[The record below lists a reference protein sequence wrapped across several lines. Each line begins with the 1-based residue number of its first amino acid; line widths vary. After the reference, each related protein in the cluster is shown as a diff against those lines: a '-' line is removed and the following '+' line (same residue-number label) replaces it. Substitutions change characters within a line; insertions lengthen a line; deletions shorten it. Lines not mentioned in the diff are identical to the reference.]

1 MPACKVKFRLF
12 NPEASLMTIRPASL
26 HWNGLAKFFHWS
38 IVILLLV
45 QGIAAVLM
53 DGFPREMRGTL
64 MMLHKST
71 GVLILLLAI
80 ARLAWRLMSKAPPAL
95 PEVSAAN
102 RMLAQLGHVVLYVLL
117 FAVPLSGFLMSAYG
131 GRVTEFYGLFALP
144 NFVAANESMN
154 ELMHEI
160 HAPLFFALV
169 LVAAG
174 HAAAALYH
182 HYIKRDATLIRMLPD
197 NKT

>member
-1 MPACKVKFRLF
+1 
-12 NPEASLMTIRPASL
+12 MTIRSASTD
-26 HWNGLAKFFHWS
+26 WNALAKFFHWS
-38 IVILLLV
+38 IVVLLLL
-45 QGIAAVLM
+45 QGVAAVLM

-80 ARLAWRLMSKAPPAL
+80 ARAAWRLLNKAPPPL
-95 PEVSAAN
+95 PEVSPAN
-102 RMLAQLGHVVLYVLL
+102 RVLAQLGHGLLYLLL

-144 NFVAANESMN
+144 NFVAANDAMN
-154 ELMHEI
+154 ELMQKIHE
-160 HAPLFFALV
+160 PLFFALV
-169 LVAAG
+169 LAAAG

-182 HYIKRDATLIRMLPD
+182 HYIKHDATLIRMLPG

>member
-1 MPACKVKFRLF
+1 
-12 NPEASLMTIRPASL
+12 MTIHPARPASL

-38 IVILLLV
+38 IVVLLLV
-45 QGIAAVLM
+45 QGVAALFM
-53 DGFPREMRGTL
+53 DGLPREMRGTV

-80 ARLAWRLMSKAPPAL
+80 ARVVWRLLSKAPPAL
-95 PEVSAAN
+95 PEVGAAN
-102 RMLAQLGHVVLYVLL
+102 RMLAHLGHAALYLLL

-160 HAPLFFALV
+160 HEPLFFALV
-169 LVAAG
+169 LMAAG

-182 HYIKRDATLIRMLPD
+182 HYIKRDATLKRMLPAG
-197 NKT
+197 KH